1 MGKVYY
7 DMGFLANAE
16 VVECSATDLV
26 GQYVGQTG
34 PKAQKLLEK
43 ALGKVLFID
52 EAYRLAEGAF
62 ATEAMDEIVDCLTKP
77 KFAQKLV
84 TILAGYD
91 ADINRLMSI
100 NPGLTS
106 RFPEAVIFNHL
117 SPEECL
123 NLLTQLLKKKKSLD
137 TSVLDQPSE
146 ILRNRLLEH
155 FSHLSKLPS
164 WGNARDIQSIVKSIF
179 GSIISTSTLPIG
191 PLVVTEQ
198 AILSAAESMISE
210 RFHRSQ
216 TSSSA
221 RHAAISSTPLPLP
234 EPLTQTPPAINTTT
248 QTSTS
253 TSGAMP
259 PSPPPPPQQLETEET
274 PEQAMDETTRD
285 PGVTDEIW
293 QQLEQDKRAAE
304 AQEREHDRLQRE
316 GIALQERAALELCR
330 AEAEVAALK
339 AAADAV
345 ADAESKRRH
354 EEARLKREL
363 ERREREA
370 ELAEIERKRK
380 EKEAEK
386 KREAL
391 AQKKLRDL
399 GVCPVGYRWIKQM
412 QGYRCAGGSHFV
424 SDTQLGLA

>member
-7 DMGFLANAE
+7 DMGFLASAE

-117 SPEECL
+117 SSEECL

-137 TSVLDQPSE
+137 TSVINPPSE
-146 ILRNRLLEH
+146 ILRDQLLEH

-198 AILSAAESMISE
+198 AVISAAESMISE
-210 RFHRSQ
+210 RSHRSQ

-221 RHAAISSTPLPLP
+221 RHAAVSNAPLPLP
-234 EPLTQTPPAINTTT
+234 EPLTQTPPAIRTTT

-253 TSGAMP
+253 TSGAM
-259 PSPPPPPQQLETEET
+259 SPPPPQQLETEET
-274 PEQAMDETTRD
+274 PEQAVDETTRD

-304 AQEREHDRLQRE
+304 AQERERDRLQQE

-339 AAADAV
+339 AAADAA

-363 ERREREA
+363 ERRARDA

-399 GVCPVGYRWIKQM
+399 GVCPVGYRWIKQT

-424 SDTQLGLA
+424 SDAQLGLA

>member
-7 DMGFLANAE
+7 DMGFLASAE

-137 TSVLDQPSE
+137 TSVLNPPSE
-146 ILRNRLLEH
+146 ILRDQLLEH

-179 GSIISTSTLPIG
+179 GSIISTSTLPTG

-198 AILSAAESMISE
+198 AVISAAESMISE
-210 RFHRSQ
+210 RSHRSQ

-221 RHAAISSTPLPLP
+221 RHAAISNASLPLP
-234 EPLTQTPPAINTTT
+234 EPLTQTPPAICTTT

-253 TSGAMP
+253 TSGAM
-259 PSPPPPPQQLETEET
+259 SPPPPQQLETEET
-274 PEQAMDETTRD
+274 PEQAVDETTRD

-304 AQEREHDRLQRE
+304 AQEREHDRLQQE

-339 AAADAV
+339 AAADAA

-363 ERREREA
+363 ERRARDA
-370 ELAEIERKRK
+370 ELAEIERKCK
-380 EKEAEK
+380 EKEAER

-399 GVCPVGYRWIKQM
+399 GVCPVGYRWIKQT